1 MFFEAEISIVRS
13 RKSDLHT
20 LAEVVLKNPF
30 AGIRSNYLRTQT
42 AAYFVELI
50 EICTERDHR
59 EPELFGLMRRAFGYL
74 DANDPTARAVAHFE
88 TELARIAGVHDQTT
102 IESRSGVCA
111 REFVRATA
119 PFPHAALENT
129 RDGGEKHLEMRIR
142 NIIAVFVIAGL
153 GATASAKE
161 SYKFDPSGSTIG
173 FSVHQFLGTTLG
185 KFTSFS
191 GRIEV
196 DREHPEN
203 SSVTAQI
210 DVRSIDT
217 RIKKRDDHL
226 RSAEFFNVEKFPRMT
241 FKSRSVKRTG
251 PQSGDILGDLTMHG
265 VTKPI
270 TLHVKLLTPINETG
284 RTRWSVTTDPITR
297 RDFNLMFAPAAE
309 SVSGISQTVAINI
322 EIEAK
327 RAD

>member
-1 MFFEAEISIVRS
+1 MLSEA
-13 RKSDLHT
+13 KHL
-20 LAEVVLKNPF
+20 LA
-30 AGIRSNYLRTQT
+30 
-42 AAYFVELI
+42 
-50 EICTERDHR
+50 
-59 EPELFGLMRRAFGYL
+59 
-74 DANDPTARAVAHFE
+74 
-88 TELARIAGVHDQTT
+88 IAGFRK
-102 IESRSGVCA
+102 ESEILRFA
-111 REFVRATA
+111 QNDIMKWFV
-119 PFPHAALENT
+119 
-129 RDGGEKHLEMRIR
+129 G

-297 RDFNLMFAPAAE
+297 RDFNLMFAAAAE

-327 RAD
+327 RAE

>member
-1 MFFEAEISIVRS
+1 MKIV
-13 RKSDLHT
+13 
-20 LAEVVLKNPF
+20 NF
-30 AGIRSNYLRTQT
+30 I
-42 AAYFVELI
+42 
-50 EICTERDHR
+50 
-59 EPELFGLMRRAFGYL
+59 
-74 DANDPTARAVAHFE
+74 
-88 TELARIAGVHDQTT
+88 
-102 IESRSGVCA
+102 
-111 REFVRATA
+111 
-119 PFPHAALENT
+119 AAL
-129 RDGGEKHLEMRIR
+129 L
-142 NIIAVFVIAGL
+142 IAGL
-153 GATASAKE
+153 GTTVSAKE
-161 SYKFDPSGSTIG
+161 SYKFDPSGSTID
-173 FSVHQFLGTTLG
+173 FSVHQFLGTTHG

-217 RIKKRDDHL
+217 QIKKRDDHL
-226 RSAEFFNVEKFPRMT
+226 RSAEFFNFEKFPRIT

-251 PQSGDILGDLTMHG
+251 AQSGDILGDFTMHG
-265 VTKPI
+265 VTKAI

-297 RDFNLMFAPAAE
+297 RDFNLMFSPAAE

-322 EIEAK
+322 EIEAR

>member
-1 MFFEAEISIVRS
+1 MSI
-13 RKSDLHT
+13 
-20 LAEVVLKNPF
+20 
-30 AGIRSNYLRTQT
+30 G
-42 AAYFVELI
+42 
-50 EICTERDHR
+50 
-59 EPELFGLMRRAFGYL
+59 
-74 DANDPTARAVAHFE
+74 
-88 TELARIAGVHDQTT
+88 
-102 IESRSGVCA
+102 
-111 REFVRATA
+111 
-119 PFPHAALENT
+119 
-129 RDGGEKHLEMRIR
+129 

-173 FSVHQFLGTTLG
+173 FSVHQFLGTTRG
-185 KFTSFS
+185 KFTNFS
-191 GRIEV
+191 GR
-196 DREHPEN
+196 N

-217 RIKKRDDHL
+217 RIQKRDDHL
-226 RSAEFFNVEKFPRMT
+226 RSGEFFNVEKFPRMT

-251 PQSGDILGDLTMHG
+251 PQTGDILGDLTMHG

-327 RAD
+327 RAE